1 MIQPQIIKPGVW
13 PSSRHRIFL
22 STLGQMGDGM
32 ASLRGAFVELYDE
45 GKASVSVRRNLPC
58 IQTRY
63 ILSCRLRF
71 TISRRSTPSW
81 LIVNRGWAGP
91 SASGSRR
98 DGWIVGADGSSGP
111 GRGLPGGMK
120 EESRLGG
127 VGGGAG
133 TRGRLSSLVVASH
146 SPSPSPFSSSTSVD
160 SDAGASCAATCT
172 VGGAG
177 EPVNSSANSS
187 TVRAYRKE
195 GGGIAGNDTDSR
207 VKNIF
212 FRHMKRVTSY
222 APSSKKYTRVL
233 SPRM

>member
-1 MIQPQIIKPGVW
+1 MIRPQIKKSGVW
-13 PSSRHRIFL
+13 PSSRHQIFL

-98 DGWIVGADGSSGP
+98 DGWIACADGSSG
-111 GRGLPGGMK
+111 LGGMK

-127 VGGGAG
+127 VGGAG
-133 TRGRLSSLVVASH
+133 TRGGLSSLAVASH

-160 SDAGASCAATCT
+160 SDTGASCAATCT

-187 TVRAYRKE
+187 
-195 GGGIAGNDTDSR
+195 SW
-207 VKNIF
+207 
-212 FRHMKRVTSY
+212 
-222 APSSKKYTRVL
+222 KKYTRVL

>member
-1 MIQPQIIKPGVW
+1 MT
-13 PSSRHRIFL
+13 R
-22 STLGQMGDGM
+22 
-32 ASLRGAFVELYDE
+32 

-98 DGWIVGADGSSGP
+98 DGWIVRADGSSGL

-127 VGGGAG
+127 VGGAG
-133 TRGRLSSLVVASH
+133 TRGRLSSLVVASQ

-160 SDAGASCAATCT
+160 SDTGASCAATCT

-187 TVRAYRKE
+187 TVRAYRRPGELPGTTPIRGLKPF
-195 GGGIAGNDTDSR
+195 
-207 VKNIF
+207 F
-212 FRHMKRVTSY
+212 FRHMKRVAITH
-222 APSSKKYTRVL
+222 RVRKNIRACYRRGCKSCRRAGDQL
-233 SPRM
+233 